1 MFYNIRNT
9 TNFMKYFIVLLKYEV
24 YLQRQTNKEC
34 KFEQQESWRLQKPLT
49 TYLIGKC
56 SC

>member
-1 MFYNIRNT
+1 MFYNIQST

-34 KFEQQESWRLQKPLT
+34 KFEQ
-49 TYLIGKC
+49 
-56 SC
+56 

>member
-1 MFYNIRNT
+1 M
-9 TNFMKYFIVLLKYEV
+9 
-24 YLQRQTNKEC
+24 QRQTNKEC

>member
-1 MFYNIRNT
+1 MFYNIRYT

>member
-1 MFYNIRNT
+1 VWIETLKRVRNT
-9 TNFMKYFIVLLKYEV
+9 SLMGSHPAWVCGLK
-24 YLQRQTNKEC
+24 
-34 KFEQQESWRLQKPLT
+34 QKPLT